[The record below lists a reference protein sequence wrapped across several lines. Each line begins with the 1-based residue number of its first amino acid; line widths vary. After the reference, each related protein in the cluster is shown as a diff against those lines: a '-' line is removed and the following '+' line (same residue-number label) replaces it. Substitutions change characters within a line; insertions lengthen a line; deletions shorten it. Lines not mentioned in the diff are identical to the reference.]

1 LGFDFHLTAAGPKLI
16 EINTNA
22 GGLATVF
29 HLSGCPEEKAMMT
42 AQFQQAILEEWA
54 LFTNA
59 QTKQREG
66 RSGIETPAVPSVAIV
81 DDNAEEQGLYLEM
94 LLFADVLRMR
104 GMFAVVCSPQELQ
117 WRDDCLV
124 FVRKHCAEH
133 KIDLVYNR
141 IAPDFRLQDDGH
153 KALRQALLHGSV
165 CVTPHPAAYSHI
177 ADKRLLQ
184 ALNGKS
190 PLVPLTCTLA
200 DRTVE
205 EWAADKKRWVFKPP
219 EGNGSRG
226 VYRGDKVSQAV
237 LKQLPPST
245 IAQELCPPATEPSD
259 VPLGWS
265 PLPPQHFYFC
275 TLL

>member
-1 LGFDFHLTAAGPKLI
+1 MAFIFQQCVTESSTCWFVLMPSPCGSGQPKCLHFVS
-16 EINTNA
+16 
-22 GGLATVF
+22 L
-29 HLSGCPEEKAMMT
+29 L
-42 AQFQQAILEEWA
+42 QAILEEWA

-141 IAPDFRLQDDGH
+141 IAPDFRLQ
-153 KALRQALLHGSV
+153 V
-165 CVTPHPAAYSHI
+165 
-177 ADKRLLQ
+177 
-184 ALNGKS
+184 
-190 PLVPLTCTLA
+190 
-200 DRTVE
+200 
-205 EWAADKKRWVFKPP
+205 
-219 EGNGSRG
+219 
-226 VYRGDKVSQAV
+226 
-237 LKQLPPST
+237 
-245 IAQELCPPATEPSD
+245 
-259 VPLGWS
+259 
-265 PLPPQHFYFC
+265 
-275 TLL
+275 